1 MTIHHCFCTWWC
13 KFRCSILYEMCEIL
27 LTKLLLKLN
36 PVTSVKGN
44 SFNWHSFFGVNKK
57 VTPLCTSTAHLALN
71 LGIVSMGSFSWHML
85 PTLSQKNL
93 GSKHQPSRGLTW
105 NFVSGHLTAISPK
118 ESELGSITF
127 PSGEHPRIVV
137 LEYTT
142 NPLFLNMYW
151 CFLAVHVF
159 VIFVNCY

>member
-1 MTIHHCFCTWWC
+1 MRYYALNVWFWCFCRMTIHHCFCTWWC
-13 KFRCSILYEMCEIL
+13 KFSCSILNEMCEIL

-44 SFNWHSFFGVNKK
+44 SFNWHPFFGVNKK

-105 NFVSGHLTAISPK
+105 NFVSGNLTAISPK

-142 NPLFLNMYW
+142 NPLF
-151 CFLAVHVF
+151 
-159 VIFVNCY
+159 